1 MLGTYGGTNKVP
13 LTPTL
18 VASHIQAHSKYRE
31 RVEREEKEKAQT
43 EASIRLER
51 DLKRKREAD
60 KEAKAEFDTKLKKYE
75 DEESKLVNQLK
86 FDETRLSGLED
97 TAEKTKIDSEKISS
111 YKAAKLLREG
121 MKKTQQTVDKIR
133 CDKLKLV
140 QSQMNKMSKK

>member
-86 FDETRLSGLED
+86 FDEPGFQALKIQLKRPKLIQKRYLH
-97 TAEKTKIDSEKISS
+97 TKQQS
-111 YKAAKLLREG
+111 Y
-121 MKKTQQTVDKIR
+121 
-133 CDKLKLV
+133 
-140 QSQMNKMSKK
+140 